1 MSLQP
6 SGGEIASVAPGSLGE
21 ELGLRPG
28 DRLLAINDHLLRD
41 VIDCQ
46 FYSAEE
52 HLELRLRRG
61 EREMTFEAQRKYGQ
75 ELGLDFVQP
84 IFDGIRRC
92 TNACEF
98 CFIAQ
103 LPKGLRPSLYIRDDD
118 YRLSF
123 LTGSFV
129 TLTNLLE
136 ADWERL
142 AQQRLSPLYA
152 SVHATDPPLR
162 RRIFGRQVPDIR
174 QQIRRL
180 GELGIHLHA
189 QVVLIPGLN
198 DGQHLE
204 RTVFDLAGLYPT
216 VESVAL
222 VPVGLT
228 RYHRGGC
235 RLYTPVE
242 ARELLAQVV
251 PWQQDFRRRWGVGFL
266 YPADEWYL
274 LAGKPV
280 PPARAYDGFPQLEN
294 GVGLVRELVDDWEAV
309 KGSLEASRAVVSHGE
324 ETSERVAK
332 LTLVC
337 GTLIAPLLRSI
348 ARELST
354 LTGLG
359 VEVIPVVNKF
369 FGSTVTASG
378 LLTGQDVV
386 GALRGRDLGDTV
398 VLSRAMFD
406 ASGERTRSKGRT
418 LDDWTPGQLREQ
430 LGVPIWCA
438 GNLGEM
444 VERLHRPHFL

>member
-28 DRLLAINDHLLRD
+28 DRLLAINGHVLRD
-41 VIDCQ
+41 AIDCQ
-46 FYSAEE
+46 FYGAEE
-52 HLELRLRRG
+52 HLELRLRLD
-61 EREMTFEAQRKYGQ
+61 EAEMIIEAQRKYGQ

-84 IFDGIRRC
+84 IFDALCRC

-103 LPKGLRPSLYIRDDD
+103 LPKGLRASLYIRDDD
-118 YRLSF
+118 CRLSF

-129 TLTNLLE
+129 TLTNLIE
-136 ADWERL
+136 GDWERL
-142 AQQRLSPLYA
+142 AQQRLSPLYV

-162 RRIFGRQVPDIR
+162 RCIFGRKVPDIR
-174 QQIRRL
+174 QQLRRL
-180 GELGIHLHA
+180 GGLGIHIHA

-216 VESVAL
+216 VESVAI

-228 RYHRGGC
+228 KYHRGGC
-235 RLYTPVE
+235 RRYTSAE
-242 ARELLAQVV
+242 ARELLAQVA
-251 PWQQDFRRRWGVGFL
+251 PWQRDFRQRWGVGFV

-274 LAGKPV
+274 LAGEPV
-280 PPARAYDGFPQLEN
+280 PPAGAYDGFPQLEN
-294 GVGLVRELVDDWEAV
+294 GVGPVRELVDDWEGV
-309 KGSLEASRAVVSHGE
+309 KGSLEASRSLG
-324 ETSERVAK
+324 SQGSR

-337 GTLIAPLLRSI
+337 GTLIAPLLSSM
-348 ARELST
+348 ARELSA

-359 VEVIPVVNKF
+359 VEVTPIVNQF
-369 FGSTVTASG
+369 FGPTVTVSG

-386 GALRGRDLGDTV
+386 GALEEQDLGDAV
-398 VLSRAMFD
+398 ILPRAMFD
-406 ASGERTRSKGRT
+406 APGERT
-418 LDDWTPGQLREQ
+418 LDDWTPGQLGEQ

-438 GNLGEM
+438 GNLGEV
-444 VERLHRPHFL
+444 VERLHRLHSS